1 MKIAVAASSNAEKI
15 RAGWHSD
22 RCIVF
27 GSGRKKLKSK
37 GLYATNIYQ
46 GIMADNRFRYD
57 LLTIVVLFLVL
68 SAVFIVYFPLAGAI
82 ILGLTLAI
90 VLQPLNQRLRERMS
104 PARSAALI
112 TVGVAVLIGLALVFM
127 VNLLLSG
134 GGAIF
139 AMIFAINKWLVSLGA
154 TTLISGDQISNA
166 LSTLIGVL
174 VAQIRSILNSVPA
187 ILFGAFILFLSV
199 YLFLLNGQAI
209 YRQIFD
215 ALPGSLPD
223 SVSKISNV
231 VVNTMYAIYIVSV
244 EVAILGFV
252 LGLPIYYLLGYPA
265 PLQLAIMSGL
275 SMFVPIVGSLV
286 VMVFLIL
293 YDLSIGNTTGVLIA
307 LIIIYPVVLWIPGSL
322 VRSRLM
328 GKRIGIHPVIMMIGI
343 IGGISIMGMIGL
355 IIGPLFIAL
364 LISSYLIL
372 IEQLTRIKNTTNEP
386 TPEQFSA
393 GEVPESQ

>member
-1 MKIAVAASSNAEKI
+1 
-15 RAGWHSD
+15 
-22 RCIVF
+22 
-27 GSGRKKLKSK
+27 
-37 GLYATNIYQ
+37 
-46 GIMADNRFRYD
+46 MADNKFRYD

-68 SAVFIVYFPLAGAI
+68 GAVFIVYFPLAGSI

-90 VLQPLNQRLRERMS
+90 VLQPLNRRLKERLS

-112 TVGVAVLIGLALVFM
+112 TVGVAVLVGLALVFM
-127 VNLLLSG
+127 VNLLISG
-134 GGAIF
+134 GGALF
-139 AMIFAINKWLVSLGA
+139 SMLVAINEWLVSLGA
-154 TTLISGDQISNA
+154 VPVISGDQISNA
-166 LSTLIGVL
+166 LSTIVGVL
-174 VAQIRSILNSVPA
+174 VSQVRTILANIPA
-187 ILFGAFILFLSV
+187 IAFRAFILFLSV

-209 YRQIFD
+209 YRQIID

-223 SVSKISNV
+223 SVGKISGV

-293 YDLSIGNTTGVLIA
+293 YNLSIGNTTGVLIA

-343 IGGISIMGMIGL
+343 IGGISIMGMSGL
-355 IIGPLFIAL
+355 ILGPLFIAL

-372 IEQLTRIKNTTNEP
+372 IEQLTRLKNTQSEP
-386 TPEQFSA
+386 TPE
-393 GEVPESQ
+393 